1 MASDTAIEQAENPGG
16 GGGGITLKRT
26 WDLAFADE
34 DDASLAAHLGNIP
47 VEALQHLRAKI
58 AKGDGSTEKML
69 AKIIDHNSNIM
80 ENGNGDKDMEKEQ
93 EPTPST
99 SKQSMMPT
107 MDTQAGGSKDDDDG
121 IITLDEVDEDNN
133 PQSRNES
140 PLTFFETFDTLQ
152 SLFPDLS
159 PAFLQVIQK

>member
-1 MASDTAIEQAENPGG
+1 MIEGSSFIVRRIFTG
-16 GGGGITLKRT
+16 GGGGINLKRT

-80 ENGNGDKDMEKEQ
+80 EGGDKDTEK

-99 SKQSMMPT
+99 SKQSMTPSR
-107 MDTQAGGSKDDDDG
+107 DAQAGGSKDDDDG